1 MAFAGFS
8 HNSYSL
14 DLVWYSWLI
23 FVAVLS
29 IGVELDEMR
38 SLWRTTSCWWRIE
51 FKFVDVLL
59 NWACT
64 GVLLSMAI
72 VIEKYHG
79 CGVLFPQKKLW
90 VMAPGNN
97 TPKVRY
103 AGMTLVRFLPPVKVC
118 KRNHGRWP
126 LGIMPKSM

>member
-14 DLVWYSWLI
+14 DLVWE
-23 FVAVLS
+23 
-29 IGVELDEMR
+29 VELDEMR

-59 NWACT
+59 NWGCT

-79 CGVLFPQKKLW
+79 V
-90 VMAPGNN
+90 
-97 TPKVRY
+97 
-103 AGMTLVRFLPPVKVC
+103 VC
-118 KRNHGRWP
+118 YCKETY
-126 LGIMPKSM
+126 IDAIE